1 LDARTFCFSV
11 ISGRSIQQN
20 SQKRPNLNIRYSL
33 NCGMN
38 CLALGRLSHD
48 FEEREETLKNG
59 ETNTKMVKV
68 GTKFKAGREL
78 WL

>member
-1 LDARTFCFSV
+1 
-11 ISGRSIQQN
+11 
-20 SQKRPNLNIRYSL
+20 
-33 NCGMN
+33 MN

-59 ETNTKMVKV
+59 ETKTKMVKV